1 MVEGGIN
8 CFGCDLD
15 HAEGYWLEIES
26 EEPIFYCR
34 KCAERA
40 GLIGKPGVYEHE
52 EEKEVF

>member
-8 CFGCDLD
+8 CYSCDLD
-15 HAEGYWLEIES
+15 YSEGYWLEIEG

-34 KCAERA
+34 ECAERA

-52 EEKEVF
+52 EKEDF